1 MSDTLLRGFSRYM
14 IPIPRMLWQRQV
26 SKRAEKI
33 GAGLGFMTEEQHR
46 VRNFVVREL
55 PGAGEPLSPGFI
67 AERLDLTIGRVEAI
81 LDELEKQ
88 MTFLFRGGRESVAW
102 AYPVTVDTTP
112 HQVTFGSGEQ
122 LFSA

>member
-14 IPIPRMLWQRQV
+14 IPIPRMLWRRQV
-26 SKRAEKI
+26 SRRAERI
-33 GAGLGFMTEEQHR
+33 GAGLGFMSEEHHR

-55 PGAGEPLSPGFI
+55 PGAGEPLTPGFI
-67 AERLDLTIGRVEAI
+67 AERLGLTIDRVAAI
-81 LDELEKQ
+81 LDELEKR
-88 MTFLFRGGRESVAW
+88 MTFLFRDPRGSVVW

-112 HQVTFGSGEQ
+112 HHVTFGSGEQ

>member
-1 MSDTLLRGFSRYM
+1 MSDALLRGFSRFM
-14 IPIPRMLWQRQV
+14 VPIPRMLWRMQG
-26 SKRAEKI
+26 SKRGEKI
-33 GAGLGFMTEEQHR
+33 GAGLGFMSEEHHR

-67 AERLDLTIGRVEAI
+67 AERLGLTIDRVVAI

-88 MTFLFRGGRESVAW
+88 MTFLFRDGRGSVAW

-112 HQVTFGSGEQ
+112 HHVTFGSGEQ
-122 LFSA
+122 VFSA